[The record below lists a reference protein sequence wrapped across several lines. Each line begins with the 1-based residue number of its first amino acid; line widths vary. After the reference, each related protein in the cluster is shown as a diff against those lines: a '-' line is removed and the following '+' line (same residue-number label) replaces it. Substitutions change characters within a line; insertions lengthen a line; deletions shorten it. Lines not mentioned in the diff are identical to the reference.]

1 MLFKKKRNLRS
12 MNELLVNYK
21 SRPKIAVPICIKAL
35 SKLLVCKG
43 SIPHVHS
50 DTPECGVDETVKY
63 IRKGGENT
71 PDCFL

>member
-50 DTPECGVDETVKY
+50 DQPECEVDETVKY
-63 IRKGGENT
+63 IREGDKKA
-71 PDCFL
+71 PV